1 MIAFRK
7 EYLPYPE
14 YLGMAAL
21 DKRFKKY
28 QRRGDIHFV
37 ICNSCFWCAS
47 YISTN
52 TLERS
57 FYVSAKCPDCR
68 EGNMESIPI
77 NQNEIY
83 AFL

>member
-1 MIAFRK
+1 MIPFRK
-7 EYLPYPE
+7 GYLPYPE

-21 DKRFKKY
+21 DIGFTKY
-28 QRRGDIHFV
+28 QRRGDIHFA

-47 YISTN
+47 YISIN

-57 FYVSAKCPDCR
+57 FYVSAMCPDCH
-68 EGNMESIPI
+68 EGNIESIPI

-83 AFL
+83 TFL